1 MPTVAK
7 SEFTPMIFRLGR
19 GTIDQLDALAAL
31 PEFGGNRTAV
41 LRMLIAKNFAEKFP
55 SGMSV
60 VASPSKSGTSAPRK
74 TGRKS

>member
-1 MPTVAK
+1 MPAASK
-7 SEFTPMIFRLGR
+7 IEFTPMIFRLGR

-55 SGMSV
+55 SGV
-60 VASPSKSGTSAPRK
+60 TTGASPIRKVTSARRK
-74 TGRKS
+74 KSS

>member
-1 MPTVAK
+1 MTGLLEQSLKDAVRDRDARAK
-7 SEFTPMIFRLGR
+7 KV
-19 GTIDQLDALAAL
+19 LDALAAL

-55 SGMSV
+55 SGV
-60 VASPSKSGTSAPRK
+60 NVGASQSKSGTSAPRK